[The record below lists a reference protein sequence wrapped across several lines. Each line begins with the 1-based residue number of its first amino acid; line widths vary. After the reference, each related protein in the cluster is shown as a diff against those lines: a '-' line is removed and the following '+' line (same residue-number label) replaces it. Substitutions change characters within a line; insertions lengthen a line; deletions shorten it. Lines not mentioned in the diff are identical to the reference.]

1 MGILLA
7 LQLTSGGCLMQ
18 YRLFCP
24 GQVILPCSARMSMR
38 NLGEER

>member
-1 MGILLA
+1 MGIVLA

-24 GQVILPCSARMSMR
+24 GQKIMPCAAGMSMH
-38 NLGEER
+38 NLGDER